1 MALDGPS
8 SFDRAV
14 QTVLNGKPVLAA
26 VRVQLI
32 PVEVL
37 KPHEQVI
44 QKKVTQLEKMTMRW
58 NAYTKPLLVD
68 GATGTIL
75 DGHHR
80 FEIAKRLGL
89 QCLPCVV
96 VDYLEDDSIA
106 LMLWPNSDRE
116 VITKQD
122 VIDAGMSGD
131 LMSPKT
137 SRHLLSDDLPPIS
150 VPLSRLMAPAVGS

>member
-1 MALDGPS
+1 M
-8 SFDRAV
+8 
-14 QTVLNGKPVLAA
+14 
-26 VRVQLI
+26 

-44 QKKVTQLEKMTMRW
+44 QKKVTQLEKITMRW

>member
-1 MALDGPS
+1 M
-8 SFDRAV
+8 
-14 QTVLNGKPVLAA
+14 
-26 VRVQLI
+26 I

-44 QKKVTQLEKMTMRW
+44 QKKVDQLERMTIRW
-58 NAYTKPLLVD
+58 DAYTKPLLVD

-80 FEIAKRLGL
+80 YEIARRLDL

-96 VDYLEDDSIA
+96 VEYLEDDSIT
-106 LMLWPNSDRE
+106 LLLWPNSDRE
-116 VITKQD
+116 SISKDD
-122 VIDAGMSGD
+122 VIQAGLSGD
-131 LMSPKT
+131 LMPPKT

-150 VPLSRLMAPAVGS
+150 VPLSRLMHPAIDS

>member
-1 MALDGPS
+1 M
-8 SFDRAV
+8 
-14 QTVLNGKPVLAA
+14 
-26 VRVQLI
+26 RVQLI

-116 VITKQD
+116 VIAKQD

-150 VPLSRLMAPAVGS
+150 VPLSRLMGPAVGS

>member
-1 MALDGPS
+1 M
-8 SFDRAV
+8 
-14 QTVLNGKPVLAA
+14 AA

-44 QKKVTQLEKMTMRW
+44 QKKVAQLEKMTMRW

>member
-1 MALDGPS
+1 M
-8 SFDRAV
+8 
-14 QTVLNGKPVLAA
+14 
-26 VRVQLI
+26 I

-44 QKKVTQLEKMTMRW
+44 QKKVDQLERMTIRW
-58 NAYTKPLLVD
+58 DAYTKPLLVD

-80 FEIAKRLGL
+80 YEIARRLDL

-96 VDYLEDDSIA
+96 VEYLDDDSIT
-106 LMLWPNSDRE
+106 LLLWPNSDRE
-116 VITKQD
+116 SISKDD
-122 VIDAGMSGD
+122 VIQAGLSGD
-131 LMSPKT
+131 LMPPKT

-150 VPLSRLMAPAVGS
+150 VPLSRLMDPAIGS

>member
-1 MALDGPS
+1 M
-8 SFDRAV
+8 
-14 QTVLNGKPVLAA
+14 
-26 VRVQLI
+26 

-44 QKKVTQLEKMTMRW
+44 QKKVDQLERMTIRW
-58 NAYTKPLLVD
+58 DAYTKPLLVD

-80 FEIAKRLGL
+80 YEIARRLDL

-96 VDYLEDDSIA
+96 VEYLDDDSIT
-106 LMLWPNSDRE
+106 LLLWPNSDRE
-116 VITKQD
+116 SISKDD
-122 VIDAGMSGD
+122 VIQAGLSGD
-131 LMSPKT
+131 LMPPKT

-150 VPLSRLMAPAVGS
+150 VPLSRLMHPAIGS

>member
-1 MALDGPS
+1 M
-8 SFDRAV
+8 
-14 QTVLNGKPVLAA
+14 
-26 VRVQLI
+26 RVQLI
-32 PVEVL
+32 PIEVL

-150 VPLSRLMAPAVGS
+150 VPLSRLMVPAVGS

>member
-1 MALDGPS
+1 
-8 SFDRAV
+8 
-14 QTVLNGKPVLAA
+14 LAA

-44 QKKVTQLEKMTMRW
+44 QKKVIQLEKMTMRW

>member
-1 MALDGPS
+1 M
-8 SFDRAV
+8 
-14 QTVLNGKPVLAA
+14 
-26 VRVQLI
+26 RVQLM

-44 QKKVTQLEKMTMRW
+44 QKKVDQLERMTIRW
-58 NAYTKPLLVD
+58 DAYTKPLLVD

-80 FEIAKRLGL
+80 FEIARRLDL

-96 VDYLEDDSIA
+96 VDYLDDDSIT
-106 LMLWPNSDRE
+106 LLLWPNSDRKG
-116 VITKQD
+116 ITKDD
-122 VIDAGMSGD
+122 VIQAGLSGD
-131 LMSPKT
+131 LMPPKT

-150 VPLSRLMAPAVGS
+150 VPLSRLMDPAIGS

>member
-1 MALDGPS
+1 
-8 SFDRAV
+8 
-14 QTVLNGKPVLAA
+14 

-44 QKKVTQLEKMTMRW
+44 QKKVDQLERMTIRW
-58 NAYTKPLLVD
+58 DAYTKPLLVD

-80 FEIAKRLGL
+80 YEIARRLDL

-96 VDYLEDDSIA
+96 VEYLDDDSIT
-106 LMLWPNSDRE
+106 LLLWPNSDRE
-116 VITKQD
+116 GISKDD
-122 VIDAGMSGD
+122 VIQAGLSGD
-131 LMSPKT
+131 LMPPKT

-150 VPLSRLMAPAVGS
+150 VPLSRLMHPAIGS

>member
-1 MALDGPS
+1 M
-8 SFDRAV
+8 
-14 QTVLNGKPVLAA
+14 
-26 VRVQLI
+26 I

-44 QKKVTQLEKMTMRW
+44 QKKVDQLERMTIRW
-58 NAYTKPLLVD
+58 DAYTKPLLVD

-80 FEIAKRLGL
+80 YEIARRLDL

-96 VDYLEDDSIA
+96 VEYLDDDSIT
-106 LMLWPNSDRE
+106 LLLWPNSDRE
-116 VITKQD
+116 GITKDD
-122 VIDAGMSGD
+122 VIQAGLSGN
-131 LMSPKT
+131 LMPPKT

-150 VPLSRLMAPAVGS
+150 VPLSRLMDPAIGS

>member
-1 MALDGPS
+1 
-8 SFDRAV
+8 
-14 QTVLNGKPVLAA
+14 
-26 VRVQLI
+26 
-32 PVEVL
+32 
-37 KPHEQVI
+37 
-44 QKKVTQLEKMTMRW
+44 MRW

-150 VPLSRLMAPAVGS
+150 VPLSRLMGPAVGS

>member
-1 MALDGPS
+1 M
-8 SFDRAV
+8 
-14 QTVLNGKPVLAA
+14 AA

-150 VPLSRLMAPAVGS
+150 VPLSRLMGPAV

>member
-1 MALDGPS
+1 M
-8 SFDRAV
+8 
-14 QTVLNGKPVLAA
+14 
-26 VRVQLI
+26 RVQLI

-44 QKKVTQLEKMTMRW
+44 QKKVTQLERMTMRW

-150 VPLSRLMAPAVGS
+150 VPLSRLKAPAVGS

>member
-1 MALDGPS
+1 M
-8 SFDRAV
+8 
-14 QTVLNGKPVLAA
+14 
-26 VRVQLI
+26 RVQLI

-44 QKKVTQLEKMTMRW
+44 QKKVDHLERMTIRW
-58 NAYTKPLLVD
+58 DAYTKPLLVD

-80 FEIAKRLGL
+80 YEIARRLDL

-96 VDYLEDDSIA
+96 VEYLDDDSIT
-106 LMLWPNSDRE
+106 LLLWPNSDRE
-116 VITKQD
+116 GISKDD
-122 VIDAGMSGD
+122 VIQAGLSGD
-131 LMSPKT
+131 LMPPKT

-150 VPLSRLMAPAVGS
+150 VPLSRLMHPAIDS

>member
-1 MALDGPS
+1 M
-8 SFDRAV
+8 
-14 QTVLNGKPVLAA
+14 
-26 VRVQLI
+26 QLI
-32 PVEVL
+32 PIEIL

-150 VPLSRLMAPAVGS
+150 VPLSRLMVPAVGS

>member
-1 MALDGPS
+1 M
-8 SFDRAV
+8 
-14 QTVLNGKPVLAA
+14 
-26 VRVQLI
+26 

-44 QKKVTQLEKMTMRW
+44 QKKVDQLERMTIRW
-58 NAYTKPLLVD
+58 DAYTKPLLVD

-80 FEIAKRLGL
+80 FEIARRLDL

-96 VDYLEDDSIA
+96 VDYLDDDSIT
-106 LMLWPNSDRE
+106 LLLWPNSDRE
-116 VITKQD
+116 GITKDD
-122 VIDAGMSGD
+122 VIQAGLSGD
-131 LMSPKT
+131 LMPPKT

-150 VPLSRLMAPAVGS
+150 VPLSRLMDPAIGS

>member
-1 MALDGPS
+1 M
-8 SFDRAV
+8 
-14 QTVLNGKPVLAA
+14 
-26 VRVQLI
+26 RVQLI

-44 QKKVTQLEKMTMRW
+44 QKKVDQLERMTIRW
-58 NAYTKPLLVD
+58 DAYTKPLLVD

-80 FEIAKRLGL
+80 YEIARRLDL

-96 VDYLEDDSIA
+96 VEYLDDDSIT
-106 LMLWPNSDRE
+106 LLLWPNSDRE
-116 VITKQD
+116 GISKDD
-122 VIDAGMSGD
+122 VIQAGLSGD
-131 LMSPKT
+131 LMPPKT

-150 VPLSRLMAPAVGS
+150 VPLSRLMHPAIGS

>member
-1 MALDGPS
+1 M
-8 SFDRAV
+8 
-14 QTVLNGKPVLAA
+14 
-26 VRVQLI
+26 

-44 QKKVTQLEKMTMRW
+44 QKKVDQLERMTIRW
-58 NAYTKPLLVD
+58 DAYTKPLLVD

-80 FEIAKRLGL
+80 FEIAKRLDL

-96 VDYLEDDSIA
+96 VDYLYDDSIT
-106 LMLWPNSDRE
+106 LLLWPSSDRE
-116 VITKQD
+116 GITKDD
-122 VIDAGMSGD
+122 VIQAGLSGD
-131 LMSPKT
+131 LMPPKT

-150 VPLSRLMAPAVGS
+150 VPLSRLMDPAIGS

>member
-1 MALDGPS
+1 M
-8 SFDRAV
+8 
-14 QTVLNGKPVLAA
+14 
-26 VRVQLI
+26 

-44 QKKVTQLEKMTMRW
+44 QKKVDQLERMTIRW
-58 NAYTKPLLVD
+58 DAYTKPLLVD

-80 FEIAKRLGL
+80 FEIARRLDL

-96 VDYLEDDSIA
+96 VDYLDDDSIT
-106 LMLWPNSDRE
+106 LLLWPNSDRE
-116 VITKQD
+116 GITKDD
-122 VIDAGMSGD
+122 VIQAGLSGD
-131 LMSPKT
+131 LMPPKT

-150 VPLSRLMAPAVGS
+150 VPLSRLMDPATSS

>member
-1 MALDGPS
+1 M
-8 SFDRAV
+8 
-14 QTVLNGKPVLAA
+14 AA

-150 VPLSRLMAPAVGS
+150 VPLSRLMGPAVGS

>member
-1 MALDGPS
+1 M
-8 SFDRAV
+8 
-14 QTVLNGKPVLAA
+14 
-26 VRVQLI
+26 RVQLI

-44 QKKVTQLEKMTMRW
+44 QKKVDQLERMTIRW
-58 NAYTKPLLVD
+58 DAYTKPLLVD

-80 FEIAKRLGL
+80 YEIARRLDL

-96 VDYLEDDSIA
+96 VEYLDDDSIT
-106 LMLWPNSDRE
+106 LLLWPNSGRE
-116 VITKQD
+116 SISKDD
-122 VIDAGMSGD
+122 VIQAGLSGD
-131 LMSPKT
+131 LMPPKT

-150 VPLSRLMAPAVGS
+150 VPLSRLMHPAIDS

>member
-1 MALDGPS
+1 
-8 SFDRAV
+8 
-14 QTVLNGKPVLAA
+14 

-44 QKKVTQLEKMTMRW
+44 QKKVDQLERMTIRW
-58 NAYTKPLLVD
+58 DAYTKPLLVD

-80 FEIAKRLGL
+80 YEIARRLDL

-96 VDYLEDDSIA
+96 VEYLDDDSIT
-106 LMLWPNSDRE
+106 LLLWPNSDRE
-116 VITKQD
+116 SISKDD
-122 VIDAGMSGD
+122 VIQAGLSGD
-131 LMSPKT
+131 LMPPKT

-150 VPLSRLMAPAVGS
+150 VPLSRLMHPAIDS

>member
-1 MALDGPS
+1 M
-8 SFDRAV
+8 
-14 QTVLNGKPVLAA
+14 
-26 VRVQLI
+26 

-44 QKKVTQLEKMTMRW
+44 QKKVDQLERMTIRW
-58 NAYTKPLLVD
+58 DAYTKPLLVD

-80 FEIAKRLGL
+80 FEIARRLDL

-96 VDYLEDDSIA
+96 VDYLDDDSIT
-106 LMLWPNSDRE
+106 LLLWPNSDRKG
-116 VITKQD
+116 ITKDD
-122 VIDAGMSGD
+122 VIQAGLSGD
-131 LMSPKT
+131 LMPPKT

-150 VPLSRLMAPAVGS
+150 VPLSRLMDPAIGS

>member
-1 MALDGPS
+1 M
-8 SFDRAV
+8 
-14 QTVLNGKPVLAA
+14 
-26 VRVQLI
+26 RVQLI

-44 QKKVTQLEKMTMRW
+44 QKKVDQLERMTIRW
-58 NAYTKPLLVD
+58 DAYTKPLLVD

-80 FEIAKRLGL
+80 YEIARRLDL

-96 VDYLEDDSIA
+96 VEYLDDDSIT
-106 LMLWPNSDRE
+106 LLLWPNSDRE
-116 VITKQD
+116 SISKDD
-122 VIDAGMSGD
+122 VIQAGLSGD
-131 LMSPKT
+131 LMPPKT

-150 VPLSRLMAPAVGS
+150 VPLSRLMHPAIDS

>member
-1 MALDGPS
+1 M
-8 SFDRAV
+8 
-14 QTVLNGKPVLAA
+14 
-26 VRVQLI
+26 RVQLI

-96 VDYLEDDSIA
+96 VDYVEDDSIA

-150 VPLSRLMAPAVGS
+150 VPLSRLMGPAV

>member
-1 MALDGPS
+1 M
-8 SFDRAV
+8 
-14 QTVLNGKPVLAA
+14 
-26 VRVQLI
+26 RVQLI

-44 QKKVTQLEKMTMRW
+44 QKKVDQLERMTIRW
-58 NAYTKPLLVD
+58 DAYTKPLLVD

-80 FEIAKRLGL
+80 YEIARRLDL

-96 VDYLEDDSIA
+96 VEYLDDDSTT
-106 LMLWPNSDRE
+106 LLLWPNSDRE
-116 VITKQD
+116 GISKND
-122 VIDAGMSGD
+122 VIQAGLSGD
-131 LMSPKT
+131 LMPPKT

-150 VPLSRLMAPAVGS
+150 VPLSRLMHPAIGS

>member
-1 MALDGPS
+1 M
-8 SFDRAV
+8 
-14 QTVLNGKPVLAA
+14 
-26 VRVQLI
+26 I

-44 QKKVTQLEKMTMRW
+44 QKKVDQLERMTIRW
-58 NAYTKPLLVD
+58 DAYTKPLLVD

-80 FEIAKRLGL
+80 YEIARRLDL

-96 VDYLEDDSIA
+96 VEYLDDDSIT
-106 LMLWPNSDRE
+106 LLLWPNSDRE
-116 VITKQD
+116 AISKDD
-122 VIDAGMSGD
+122 VIQAGLSGD
-131 LMSPKT
+131 LMPPKT

-150 VPLSRLMAPAVGS
+150 VPLSRLMHPAIDS

>member
-1 MALDGPS
+1 M
-8 SFDRAV
+8 
-14 QTVLNGKPVLAA
+14 
-26 VRVQLI
+26 QLI
-32 PVEVL
+32 PIEVL

-150 VPLSRLMAPAVGS
+150 VPLSRLMVPAVGS

>member
-1 MALDGPS
+1 M
-8 SFDRAV
+8 
-14 QTVLNGKPVLAA
+14 K
-26 VRVQLI
+26 VQLI

-44 QKKVTQLEKMTMRW
+44 QKKVDQLERMTIRW
-58 NAYTKPLLVD
+58 DAYTKPLLVD

-80 FEIAKRLGL
+80 FEIARRLDL

-96 VDYLEDDSIA
+96 VDYLDDDSIT
-106 LMLWPNSDRE
+106 LLLWPNSDWE
-116 VITKQD
+116 GITKDD
-122 VIDAGMSGD
+122 VIKAGLSGD
-131 LMSPKT
+131 LMPPKT

-150 VPLSRLMAPAVGS
+150 IPLSRLMDPAIGS

>member
-1 MALDGPS
+1 M
-8 SFDRAV
+8 
-14 QTVLNGKPVLAA
+14 
-26 VRVQLI
+26 RVQLI

-68 GATGTIL
+68 GVTGTIL